1 MYDDN
6 PNLVNSFFWD
16 ISNPEFNHYDQV
28 KDFNYDRRHDRGR
41 PLSFWFYL
49 ITEGSDADGIPSMG
63 IECAIDIVMGGLL
76 KSPNN
81 LDYIPYMW
89 KVLNYVDTEYGIC
102 SEKSIA
108 VRRAFE
114 KIGLPVDIENFDGCD
129 IEITNLSNG
138 GQYICEEDNQFRIC
152 AVGNDIGVI
161 PYNAFHWQII
171 GKDAIDYDVSSGT
184 QLGTSIDGGSCLQ
197 VVDIPEFPYYP
208 QTVTI
213 KLDVAGYP
221 TLTKR
226 FIINDCDG
234 DDPDCEE
241 YHDSNF
247 GNNGSQQGRVT
258 KNSIENISFIKVYDI
273 RGNLIIEGTDFN
285 VLYNKHLLKLGTLY
299 LHVF

>member
-1 MYDDN
+1 MN
-6 PNLVNSFFWD
+6 KTL
-16 ISNPEFNHYDQV
+16 E
-28 KDFNYDRRHDRGR
+28 
-41 PLSFWFYL
+41 
-49 ITEGSDADGIPSMG
+49 A
-63 IECAIDIVMGGLL
+63 
-76 KSPNN
+76 
-81 LDYIPYMW
+81 
-89 KVLNYVDTEYGIC
+89 VDHLFGIC

-108 VRRAFE
+108 VRRAWE
-114 KIGLPVDIENFDGCD
+114 EICLEVDIENFDGCD
-129 IEITNLSNG
+129 IQLSG
-138 GQYICEEDNQFRIC
+138 LTSGTQAICEEDNAFQIC
-152 AVGNDIGVI
+152 AVGNDVNLI
-161 PYNAFHWQII
+161 PYESFHWGII
-171 GKDAIDYDVSSGT
+171 GRNAINYTASSGS
-184 QLGTSIDGGSCLQ
+184 QVGTAIDGGSCLTINN
-197 VVDIPEFPYYP
+197 IPEFPYYP